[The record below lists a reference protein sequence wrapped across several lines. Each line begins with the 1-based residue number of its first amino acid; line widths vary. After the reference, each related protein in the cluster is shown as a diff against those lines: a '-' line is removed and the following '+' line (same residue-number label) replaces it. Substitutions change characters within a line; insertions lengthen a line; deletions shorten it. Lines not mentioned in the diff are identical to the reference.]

1 MSEHDDLL
9 ERLRHTLDEQGV
21 DSFHIL
27 EDLVP
32 LDIQMDYFKYFDN
45 LRRENPSFDRDK
57 EINNL
62 FSSEDDIERK
72 KKSLILL
79 ASIPDVKAYRAIETY
94 HSSPVNTQLTNWSS
108 MALVNSRIVLT
119 SDLSGQQQVYISSG
133 LGGQDKKLRFF
144 ALFTTNHGQEFT
156 ELQKE
161 MIEREFTFHLKTANV
176 LIEKFEV
183 KNNYFTILLLFP
195 FDEDIKSRLNSAV
208 EECNQYGNF
217 LDTKFLFTNV
227 KILNEKEIETLLK
240 KKITD

>member
-57 EINNL
+57 EINIL

-72 KKSLILL
+72 KKSLTLL

-119 SDLSGQQQVYISSG
+119 SDLSGQQQIYISSG

>member
-32 LDIQMDYFKYFDN
+32 LEIQMDYFKYFDN

-227 KILNEKEIETLLK
+227 KILNEEEIEILLK

>member
-32 LDIQMDYFKYFDN
+32 LEIQMDYFKYFDN

-94 HSSPVNTQLTNWSS
+94 HSSPVNTQLTDWSS

-227 KILNEKEIETLLK
+227 KILNEKEIETLHK

>member
-32 LDIQMDYFKYFDN
+32 LEIQMDYFKYFDN

>member
-32 LDIQMDYFKYFDN
+32 LEIQMDYFKYFDN

-57 EINNL
+57 EINIL

-72 KKSLILL
+72 KKSLTLL

-94 HSSPVNTQLTNWSS
+94 HSSPVNTQLANWSS

-119 SDLSGQQQVYISSG
+119 SDLSGQQQIYISSG

>member
-32 LDIQMDYFKYFDN
+32 LEIQMDYFKYFDN

-94 HSSPVNTQLTNWSS
+94 HSSPVNTQLANWSS

-119 SDLSGQQQVYISSG
+119 SDLSGQQQIYISSG

-161 MIEREFTFHLKTANV
+161 MIEREFSFHLKTANV
-176 LIEKFEV
+176 LIEKFEI

-227 KILNEKEIETLLK
+227 KILNEEEIEILLK

>member
-32 LDIQMDYFKYFDN
+32 LEIQMDYFKYFDN

-176 LIEKFEV
+176 LIEKFEI

-227 KILNEKEIETLLK
+227 KILNEEEIEILLK